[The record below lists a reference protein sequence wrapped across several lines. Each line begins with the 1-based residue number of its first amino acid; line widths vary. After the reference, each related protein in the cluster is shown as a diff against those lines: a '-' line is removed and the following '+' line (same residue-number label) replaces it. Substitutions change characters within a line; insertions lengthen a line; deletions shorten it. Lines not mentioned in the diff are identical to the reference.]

1 MQKPVAYFVA
11 FLIIIGLYGCA
22 AKVTKE
28 EDSGMPRA
36 EKKLGLSPS
45 ATNKVV
51 FLIDGNDSVKSGKHW
66 ELFLEDWNSSM
77 TAATAEANIG
87 FMKIGSEEKIPSEV
101 ATLVR
106 VTVNDYRY
114 MAQWARYLVGVMAGN
129 AFMDVTVEFLELPS
143 HKQRGTRS
151 YKTSTSGGQGIFS
164 AASPKQIEAV
174 SVEIVSEI
182 KGASARQ

>member
-1 MQKPVAYFVA
+1 MRKLVTYFLA
-11 FLIIIGLYGCA
+11 FLITTGLYGCA
-22 AKVTKE
+22 AKVTKQ
-28 EDSGMPRA
+28 EDSGLPRA
-36 EKKLGLSPS
+36 EQKLGLNPS
-45 ATNKVV
+45 VAKKVI

-77 TAATAEANIG
+77 TAATTEANIG
-87 FMKIGSEEKIPSEV
+87 FMMIGSEDKIPSEV

-114 MAQWARYLVGVMAGN
+114 MAQWARYMVGVLAGN
-129 AFMDVTVEFLELPS
+129 AYMDVTVEFLELPS
-143 HKQRGTRS
+143 RKQLASRS

-174 SVEIVSEI
+174 SVEIVGEI
-182 KGASARQ
+182 KGASARP

>member
-11 FLIIIGLYGCA
+11 FLIITGLYGCA
-22 AKVTKE
+22 AKVAKE

-36 EKKLGLSPS
+36 EKKLEFSPS
-45 ATNKVV
+45 ATKKVL

-87 FMKIGSEEKIPSEV
+87 FMKIGSEEKPTSEV

-143 HKQRGTRS
+143 HKQLGTRS

-174 SVEIVSEI
+174 SAEIISEI
-182 KGASARQ
+182 KSASTRP